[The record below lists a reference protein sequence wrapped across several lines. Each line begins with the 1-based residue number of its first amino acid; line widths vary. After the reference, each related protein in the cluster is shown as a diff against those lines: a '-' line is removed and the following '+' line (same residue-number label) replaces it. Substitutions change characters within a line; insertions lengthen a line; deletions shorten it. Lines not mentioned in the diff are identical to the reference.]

1 MSSILGTPEILENI
15 FSYLPTTTLVR
26 LTYVNKLWRLEA
38 RYKLYQN
45 RTEIIYNSLKW
56 FLDIFRVY
64 GEMPLE
70 LRSHCTQSL
79 IDVTKFRITFNIDLR
94 TELLIIRNQLK
105 VQCKATKAKCADAE
119 KNYLEANELFYA
131 DPGSID
137 KYALC
142 QRLKLEHIKL
152 DDDKFNAI
160 GDLLSFE
167 YFLVRYNYIVNQDEI
182 NRIYHKCNFFNEA
195 I

>member
-1 MSSILGTPEILENI
+1 MSILGTPEILENI
-15 FSYLPTTTLVR
+15 FSYLPTRSLVR

-56 FLDIFRVY
+56 FLNIFRVH

-70 LRSHCTQSL
+70 LRFQCTQSL

-105 VQCKATKAKCADAE
+105 VRYKATKAKCAVAK
-119 KNYLEANELFYA
+119 KNSLEADELFYA

-137 KYALC
+137 KYALS
-142 QRLKLEHIKL
+142 QRLGLEHIKL
-152 DDDKFNAI
+152 DDDKFNAL
-160 GDLLSFE
+160 GDLINFE
-167 YFLVRYNYIVNQDEI
+167 YFLARYNYIENQDEV
-182 NRIYHKCNFFNEA
+182 NRIYHKCSFFDEA
-195 I
+195 R